1 MKLETFAA
9 AKVIIPHPKENK
21 LLLVSR
27 IIDSDFAYE
36 PAGGRIDTDFKTD
49 YAENFEQCAI
59 REAKEELNLDI
70 RIQNYLGS
78 YYFFWNNKSNNSRA
92 FTACTVFLA
101 ESISDIKNLSLIGD
115 LEMNP
120 VYPKWIDIDEI
131 LADKI
136 PFREGNVGLK
146 KLVMNA
152 ANVLSKHK
160 IVA

>member
-9 AKVIIPHPKENK
+9 AKVIIPHPKDNK

-36 PAGGRIDTDFKTD
+36 PAGGRIDADFKTD
-49 YAENFEQCAI
+49 YAESFEQCAI

-78 YYFFWNNKSNNSRA
+78 YYFFWDNTINNTRA

-101 ESISDIKNLSLIGD
+101 DAISNIENLSLIGD

-131 LADKI
+131 LAGKI
-136 PFREGNVGLK
+136 PFREKNVGLED
-146 KLVMNA
+146 LVMKA
-152 ANVLSKHK
+152 ANVLEKNK